1 MKVIPVLGIFYGFFS
16 ASKEDIPS
24 EAGFAISS
32 ETCIYTQQ
40 HAWSYFGISSRII
53 FHR

>member
-40 HAWSYFGISSRII
+40 HAWSYFWNIFKNN